1 MAECEVCGANI
12 RGESRLVRIDGAPMK
27 VCSKCARL
35 GTEIQQPGS
44 SRTQSGGVMRRSP
57 GVSSAPKKRVPRDIL
72 DFMDGEIVDDFSERI
87 RDARREKGWSQ
98 KDLALRLKEKEGL
111 IKKIEKG
118 MIPEENVRKKIEHV
132 LEISLIDS
140 FKEKVQSGKGSK
152 IITTLGDVMN
162 FKKEGQ
168 R

>member
-1 MAECEVCGANI
+1 
-12 RGESRLVRIDGAPMK
+12 
-27 VCSKCARL
+27 
-35 GTEIQQPGS
+35 
-44 SRTQSGGVMRRSP
+44 
-57 GVSSAPKKRVPRDIL
+57 
-72 DFMDGEIVDDFSERI
+72 MDGEIVDDFSERI

-140 FKEKVQSGKGSK
+140 FKEKIQPDKGSK
-152 IITTLGDVMN
+152 RITTLGDIMN
-162 FKKEGQ
+162 FKKDEWK
-168 R
+168 